1 MIRTLAF
8 LVLAGAVLG
17 YGQDASNG
25 GAGAP
30 GCGPAKQKFE
40 VTASKTSPTPPAL
53 DSAKATIYVIQDDGD
68 FDSTPKPITR
78 IGVDG
83 QWIGATRTDSYL
95 RASVDPGEHHL
106 CSSWQNFVGFG
117 MGMKTAALHFT
128 AEAGKTYYFRVRDKW
143 RLEHGHGRV
152 ELETVDSD
160 QGQLMATRSSYS
172 VSKLKQ

>member
-1 MIRTLAF
+1 MTRTLAF
-8 LVLAGAVLG
+8 LALASAVLG
-17 YGQDASNG
+17 YGQDANSS

-40 VTASKTSPTPPAL
+40 VTASKQTPTPAVSDP
-53 DSAKATIYVIQDDGD
+53 AKATIYVIQDDGD

-83 QWIGATRTDSYL
+83 QWIGATRTDSYV
-95 RASVDPGEHHL
+95 RASVDLGEHHL

-117 MGMKTAALHFT
+117 MGMKTAALHFS

-152 ELETVDSD
+152 ELEAIDSD
-160 QGQLMATRSSYS
+160 QGQLMASKFAYS
-172 VSKLKQ
+172 TARPK